1 MNLQLFHFFTLIQK
15 YGNVK
20 YEYEYEIEYRCNTCN
35 LHIYIVVVVVDIG
48 IGSTGKINKMLCYC
62 TKLQL

>member
-20 YEYEYEIEYRCNTCN
+20 YEYEYEIEYTDVI
-35 LHIYIVVVVVDIG
+35 HVIYIVVVDIG